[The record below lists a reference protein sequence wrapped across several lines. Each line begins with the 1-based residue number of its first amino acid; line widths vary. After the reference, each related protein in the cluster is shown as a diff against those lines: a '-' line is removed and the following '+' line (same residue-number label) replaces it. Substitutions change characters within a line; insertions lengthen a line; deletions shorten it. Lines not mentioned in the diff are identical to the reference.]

1 MSEIASHDEWRPRHS
16 PWLIALG
23 VMLATFM
30 QVLDTSIANIA
41 LPHIAGSLSVTPDQ
55 ATWVRT
61 SYLVANAIILPMTGW
76 LGNRFGRKRVLI
88 WCIAMFTFAS
98 VLCGVAL
105 NLPML
110 ILARILQGAG
120 GGAMVPIAQA
130 VLLESFPAN
139 KRGTAMAIFTQ
150 GVVVAPIIGPTLG
163 GWITD
168 NYSWRWVFYI
178 NVPVGIL
185 AIFLAEWLVEDPPYI
200 KRNLKAAIDF
210 IGFGLLALWLATL
223 QIVLDKGQEA
233 DWFGA
238 EWVRWFTVIS
248 AVSMV
253 GFILR
258 EFTVKYPLVD
268 LRILKN
274 RNFAVGLF
282 LITIVVAILY
292 GTTVELPLF
301 LQTLMGYP
309 ALQSGYAL
317 SPRGIGAHILVLELG
332 LRVSDGRGR
341 GETRRRVRPGSN
353 GDARADFHGGFL
365 IVGGADA
372 RALQDLGVVV
382 GKEKIERGRTDGHC
396 KVTGVEVGQRVK
408 RWVCGGGAARRT
420 GGAGAGRAAT
430 VGCRAVGLQ
439 GDADAAGPGDAQG
452 PLPVFA
458 HLQDGDVDDNF
469 AARLV
474 EVVNELLREQELV
487 GRAAH
492 DNGVLAL
499 HAVDLGVGHDV
510 AQGSLHVVEVVLLP
524 GIGQIKSLH
533 RLLVEFLALG
543 ARVLRDKNGV
553 AGDRAPEG
561 IGHDADDAQCVEE
574 RNIV

>member
-1 MSEIASHDEWRPRHS
+1 MSEVASHDEWRPRHS

-55 ATWVRT
+55 ATWVLT

-98 VLCGVAL
+98 VLCGMAL

-130 VLLESFPAN
+130 VLLESFPAH

-238 EWVRWFTVIS
+238 EWVRWFTVVS
-248 AVSMV
+248 AVSMI
-253 GFILR
+253 GFIAR
-258 EFTVKYPLVD
+258 ELTVKYPLVD

-274 RNFAVGLF
+274 RNFAVGLL

-317 SPRGIGAHILVLELG
+317 SPRGIGAFF
-332 LRVSDGRGR
+332 
-341 GETRRRVRPGSN
+341 T
-353 GDARADFHGGFL
+353 
-365 IVGGADA
+365 
-372 RALQDLGVVV
+372 
-382 GKEKIERGRTDGHC
+382 TM
-396 KVTGVEVGQRVK
+396 
-408 RWVCGGGAARRT
+408 
-420 GGAGAGRAAT
+420 
-430 VGCRAVGLQ
+430 
-439 GDADAAGPGDAQG
+439 
-452 PLPVFA
+452 
-458 HLQDGDVDDNF
+458 
-469 AARLV
+469 
-474 EVVNELLREQELV
+474 LV
-487 GRAAH
+487 GRLVGRVR
-492 DNGVLAL
+492 NRWLMCVGFPVLAIASFML
-499 HAVDLGVGHDV
+499 SNINLQVSEAAVIWPSVINGIAISFIFVPLTTAAVGHLPQ
-510 AQGSLHVVEVVLLP
+510 AQMGNATGLYNLMRNVGGSVGIAFVTTMIARGAQTHQALMVGHLTPTDPVFNHSLAGLRLALARHTDPATAMSQAYGLIYQTLDRQAHVWAFVDNF
-524 GIGQIKSLH
+524 
-533 RLLVEFLALG
+533 RLFGWLALG
-543 ARVLRDKNGV
+543 CIPLIFLFKRVQRRKKPAV
-553 AGDRAPEG
+553 AAME
-561 IGHDADDAQCVEE
+561 
-574 RNIV
+574 